1 MYRHQNTL
9 PFFYHEET
17 GVVTWTKPYVKRIK
31 VKEHI
36 PPLSAFSVILK
47 YHQQELKEAKKQLDI
62 ARKKRVSREAAVK
75 AAKEM
80 IDKIVATKVAKSG
93 GSSSSSST
101 TTSTSSST
109 STENNQTNSNINN
122 NNNITN
128 NQTSKLVE
136 GESQDLPLEPDD
148 SGPLITS
155 EEFQLPKDLQ
165 QIQSYLIMLVAAM
178 VQLEK
183 RRRKK
188 SYEDYL
194 AEDEDGGKQYLKN
207 NDLSYPFAFAYL
219 IPLPLSFVCCYPYYS
234 WH

>member
-47 YHQQELKEAKKQLDI
+47 YHQQELKEAKKQLEI
-62 ARKKRVSREAAVK
+62 ARKKRISREAAVK
-75 AAKEM
+75 AATEM
-80 IDKIVATKVAKSG
+80 VDKIVATKVAKSG
-93 GSSSSSST
+93 GSSSSSSSSSS
-101 TTSTSSST
+101 TTSTTITASST
-109 STENNQTNSNINN
+109 STESNQTNSNINN
-122 NNNITN
+122 NNNTIAN

-136 GESQDLPLEPDD
+136 GESQELPLEPDD

-194 AEDEDGGKQYLKN
+194 AEDEDGGTI
-207 NDLSYPFAFAYL
+207 S
-219 IPLPLSFVCCYPYYS
+219 
-234 WH
+234 